1 MMTNPL
7 LKVSGLRTHYYRPGT
22 TPLRSVDGVDLTVMP
37 GEVVALVGESGCG
50 KSTTAMSIM
59 GLIGKPGKIVGGS
72 IEFAGTDLVHLSPA
86 EMRKLRGR
94 ELSIVFQNPNT
105 YLNPVMRIGDQI
117 AESAA
122 LHLGISRK
130 EAGRRAIEVLE
141 QVRVTAPERVARS
154 YPYELSGGMNQ
165 RVLIAIA
172 IVCKPNLII
181 LDEPT
186 TALDVMVQREILGL
200 LRRLKE
206 SRERSMIFITHDFGL
221 VAELADRVYVMYAGR
236 VVEHGDVFQIFSAPR
251 HPYTQALMKSVPSM
265 TEIVDLLQSIDGSVP
280 DLGSSIPGC
289 LFAPRCSH
297 AVDRCRAETPVM
309 EPISQTNSVA
319 CWRAA

>member
-1 MMTNPL
+1 MMTDPL
-7 LKVSGLRTHYYRPGT
+7 LKVSGLRTHYYRPGA

-59 GLIGKPGKIVGGS
+59 GLIGKPGKIVGGT
-72 IEFAGTDLVHLSPA
+72 IEFAGTDLVNLSPA

-94 ELSIVFQNPNT
+94 ALSIVFQNPNT
-105 YLNPVMRIGDQI
+105 YLNPVMRVGDQI

-122 LHLGISRK
+122 QHLGINRR
-130 EAGRRAIEVLE
+130 EALRRAIEVLE

-172 IVCKPNLII
+172 IVCQPNLII

-265 TEIVDLLQSIDGSVP
+265 TEIVDSLQSIDGSVP
-280 DLGSSIPGC
+280 DLGSTIPGC
-289 LFAPRCSH
+289 LFAPRCKQ
-297 AVDRCRAETPVM
+297 VLDRCRTEAPVM
-309 EPISQTNSVA
+309 ERASDGSGVA

>member
-1 MMTNPL
+1 
-7 LKVSGLRTHYYRPGT
+7 
-22 TPLRSVDGVDLTVMP
+22 
-37 GEVVALVGESGCG
+37 
-50 KSTTAMSIM
+50 
-59 GLIGKPGKIVGGS
+59 
-72 IEFAGTDLVHLSPA
+72 
-86 EMRKLRGR
+86 MRKLRGR

-130 EAGRRAIEVLE
+130 EASRRAIEVLE

-236 VVEHGDVFQIFSAPR
+236 VVEHGDVFQIFNAPR

-265 TEIVDLLQSIDGSVP
+265 TEIVDPLQSIDGSVP

-297 AVDRCRAETPVM
+297 VLDRCRAEAPVM
-309 EPISQTNSVA
+309 ELSSQTSSVA